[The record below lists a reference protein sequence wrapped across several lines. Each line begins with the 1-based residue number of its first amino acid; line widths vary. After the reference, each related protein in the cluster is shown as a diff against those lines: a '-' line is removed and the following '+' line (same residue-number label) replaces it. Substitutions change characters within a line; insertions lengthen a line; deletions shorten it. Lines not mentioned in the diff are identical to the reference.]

1 MIGVSGANV
10 DAALTAQLQA
20 LARAAEA
27 GGRRPPVHLWNPPD
41 CGESH
46 IEIRADGS
54 WWHEQVRIGRPSLVR
69 LFASILRRDADG
81 EVYLVTPVEKMRV
94 RVEDAPFVA
103 IRADRLGE
111 GSQQIIA
118 LTTNVGDVVAVGAE
132 NPIRVAARGDAPR
145 PYVLVRPGLEALIL
159 RAPFYELVE
168 WGDVQNGRMRLYSGG
183 ASFDMGDAAA

>member
-10 DAALTAQLQA
+10 DAALAA
-20 LARAAEA
+20 LARAADS

-81 EVYLVTPVEKMRV
+81 QVYLVTPVEKMRV
-94 RVEDAPFVA
+94 RIEDAPFVA
-103 IRADRLGE
+103 IRADRIGE
-111 GSQQIIA
+111 GDAQTIA
-118 LTTNVGDVVAVGAE
+118 FTTNVGDVVAASAE
-132 NPIRVAARGDAPR
+132 NPIRVAEVGGAPR
-145 PYVLVRPGLEALIL
+145 PYVLVRPGLEARIL
-159 RAPFYELVE
+159 RASFYEMAN
-168 WGDVQNGRMRLYSGG
+168 WGQVSEGRMRVFSGG
-183 ASFDMGDAAA
+183 AAFDLGSAE